1 MQRLTTLIP
10 LDQIELQSQQL
21 LSIQRDEL
29 LPLLDNQIL
38 LNQYAESVVQAQA
51 RLLRAI
57 DPALTQSLSQAIA
70 AIIVQLSNSNRKLK
84 HKRFN
89 RLQQWLGRDLEFDV
103 GKVHYIQQLDQ
114 FIEQANQYSQ
124 RLSLEIEQSQ
134 SRYQQAINLRVRMAH
149 YIVAAEQFLHD
160 CPQFIKNQPMLD
172 YFPQRLAQ
180 KIHSLKTLQSS
191 HDIAMAQMQL
201 SQQLAFGLIDRF
213 KEAQQVLI
221 PAWQYHLRLSQ
232 SKQDYLQQHMKNPQ
246 AQNATVDFDELDRNR
261 DKLIQSLKQT
271 LENS

>member
-1 MQRLTTLIP
+1 MQRQTTLTP
-10 LDQIELQSQQL
+10 LDQIDLQAEQL
-21 LSIQRDEL
+21 LSIQRNEL
-29 LPLLDNQIL
+29 LPFLDNPML
-38 LNQYAESVVQAQA
+38 LNQYAEHVVQAQA
-51 RLLRAI
+51 GVLNSI
-57 DPALTQSLSQAIA
+57 DPVLTQSFAQVIA
-70 AIIVQLSNSNRKLK
+70 AIIAQLSNSNKKLK

-89 RLQQWLGRDLEFDV
+89 RLQQWLGRDLEFDL

-114 FIEQANQYSQ
+114 LIEQANQYSQ
-124 RLSLEIEQSQ
+124 RLSVEITQSQ
-134 SRYQQAINLRVRMAH
+134 FRYQQAMSLRVGMAH
-149 YIVAAEQFLHD
+149 YIVAAEQFLRD
-160 CPQFIKNQPMLD
+160 CPQFIKKQPRLD

-232 SKQDYLQQHMKNPQ
+232 LKQDQLQSHMNNTQ
-246 AQNATVDFDELDRNR
+246 AQNATVNFDELDRKR